1 MAERVLAILAR
12 QEMTE
17 ESTKEDDDNMSVSQ
31 DTQRAVALLFLITD
45 ERT

>member
-17 ESTKEDDDNMSVSQ
+17 ESTEEDDDMSVSQ
-31 DTQRAVALLFLITD
+31 DTQRAIALLFLITD